1 MFLIGFMVYDL
12 WRGLCPGIDL
22 AGRWRWSLAALA
34 QWLRRCALRSGSLMI
49 AGVLHG
55 LCGVIVGVVA
65 LDDSGRGFVGGVIVK
80 S

>member
-1 MFLIGFMVYDL
+1 
-12 WRGLCPGIDL
+12 
-22 AGRWRWSLAALA
+22 
-34 QWLRRCALRSGSLMI
+34 MI